1 MENNLSQQ
9 QGLAGV
15 GRLGSRS
22 GLPSHYSAWI
32 YSAVD
37 IGIVLIIVAFGFG
50 ILAFVELGN
59 APFSAAVAID
69 TSPSALPGYA
79 LLSMIRSLLALGC
92 SYVFAIAY
100 GTIAAR
106 SPSMERILIP
116 ALDVLQS
123 LPVLTFMPGL
133 VLGLMSIFPNSRWGL
148 EFACV
153 LMIFTGQVW
162 NLAFAYYE
170 SQRSMSGEL
179 RELSQVLRLSST
191 RRFFV
196 LDLPNAMRSLIY
208 NGMMS
213 MAGGWFFLTLCE
225 SFVLAERKYK
235 LPGLGS
241 YLHETYLS
249 GNMQSFVWGLLTL
262 AGLVVGCDFLIW
274 KPLVAWVGRYADD
287 PSGGADHDHEN
298 TISQLWP
305 GLRLPRGLRDVW
317 RRTIRLWEARSEHA
331 AANPSDG
338 SSAAYPSQES
348 SGQNLRGARPSESRQ
363 AATGVVPWMEQ
374 LIVTPI
380 GQVLRTS
387 SSIFSDEQKRPWSL
401 SIKTWVQWIVS
412 FAAGALVFYLLP
424 RLPDVGAALGRI
436 DRTDWL
442 ELTHALLMT
451 ALKVLGVLAFATAW
465 TVPFGIWVAKR
476 PKWSRVVQPVIQ
488 NLAAFPAP
496 VIFPLLSFWL
506 VGYGVHPAIVATILM
521 TIGNQWYLLFNVLAG
536 AGRISEEL
544 LDVAKIYHMSTWQ
557 RFRFVYLPSIFP
569 SLVTGWL
576 TAAGGAWNAS
586 IVAEIVYHPG
596 GVLQADGIGA
606 EITKATAEGNY
617 PKLVAAI
624 IVITIALVILNRSLW
639 RTMHELVQRVK

>member
-1 MENNLSQQ
+1 MENNHTQQ
-9 QGLAGV
+9 DGLGGV
-15 GRLGSRS
+15 ARLGARAGMSS
-22 GLPSHYSAWI
+22 GYSAWI

-37 IGIVLIIVAFGFG
+37 IGIVLIVVAFGFG

-79 LLSMIRSLLALGC
+79 LLSMIRSLLALSC

-100 GTIAAR
+100 GTLAAR
-106 SPSMERILIP
+106 SPSMERVLIP

-148 EFACV
+148 EFACI

-179 RELSQVLRLSST
+179 RELSQVLGLSPR

-196 LDLPNAMRSLIY
+196 LDLPNAMRPLVY

-225 SFVLAERKYK
+225 SFVLADRKYK

-249 GNMQSFVWGLLTL
+249 GNMQSFVWGLVTLT
-262 AGLVVGCDFLIW
+262 AMVVGFDFLMW

-287 PSGGADHDHEN
+287 PGKGGDHES
-298 TISQLWP
+298 TMSQLWP
-305 GLRLPRGLRDVW
+305 GLRLPRGLRDIW
-317 RRTIRLWEARSEHA
+317 RRVDRWWESRSENTEAKQRASNKTHQSA
-331 AANPSDG
+331 GQSNGRSPSV
-338 SSAAYPSQES
+338 SA
-348 SGQNLRGARPSESRQ
+348 
-363 AATGVVPWMEQ
+363 GVVPWMEQ

-380 GQVLRTS
+380 GQVIRTS
-387 SSIFSDEQKRPWSL
+387 TTLFSDEHKRPMSR
-401 SIKTWVQWIVS
+401 SIKTWIQWVLS
-412 FAAGALVFYLLP
+412 FAAGAAVFYLLP

-436 DRTDWL
+436 QSSDWL

-451 ALKVLGVLAFATAW
+451 ALKVLGVLAFATLW

-476 PKWSRVVQPVIQ
+476 PKWSRIVQPAIQ

-521 TIGNQWYLLFNVLAG
+521 TIGNQWYLLFNVLSG

-544 LDVAKIYHMSTWQ
+544 LDVARIYHMSTWQ

-569 SLVTGWL
+569 ALVTGWL

-586 IVAEIVYHPG
+586 IVAEIVYYPG

-639 RTMHELVQRVK
+639 RTMHELVQRVT